1 MNLSHNDLGP
11 DFFATLDHQ
20 ALKNL
25 QELVLANTRLT
36 NKSMTDLTE
45 FFQHHKFSVVN
56 LDLSQNC
63 FTVEAY
69 FKLLN
74 SLKVS

>member
-1 MNLSHNDLGP
+1 LGP

>member
-45 FFQHHKFSVVN
+45 FF
-56 LDLSQNC
+56 
-63 FTVEAY
+63 
-69 FKLLN
+69 
-74 SLKVS
+74 